1 MLILNTK
8 DKSFFTWRYFAV
20 KKTVFF
26 LLSTTLILITIFN
39 TNLTNTEEI
48 ISKKGSV
55 GNEVIQIQK
64 KLKQWGYYN
73 GDIDGI
79 YGSKTKSAVEKF
91 QKKNGLK
98 VDGIAGTNTLN
109 AMGIKGNSQYNNS
122 NDVKLLARII
132 NAEARGE
139 SYVGQVSVGA
149 VVLNRVAHPSFP
161 NTIAGVI
168 FQKGAFTAIDDGQW
182 DAEMYDSPYKAAQ
195 DALNGWDPTG
205 GAIYYYNPAKTTSK
219 WIYSRPVITTIGK
232 HVFAK

>member
-1 MLILNTK
+1 MKKITSIIVILFLCFCVISDFTKTENT
-8 DKSFFTWRYFAV
+8 
-20 KKTVFF
+20 
-26 LLSTTLILITIFN
+26 LSKF
-39 TNLTNTEEI
+39 
-48 ISKKGSV
+48 GSS
-55 GNEVIQIQK
+55 GNEVVKIQT

-73 GDIDGI
+73 GDVDGI
-79 YGSKTKSAVEKF
+79 YGSRTKAAVEKF
-91 QKKNGLK
+91 QRNNGLY
-98 VDGIAGTNTLN
+98 VDGIAGTNTLR
-109 AMGIKGNSQYNNS
+109 AMGITSSSS
-122 NDVKLLARII
+122 NYVSDNDAKLLARII

-168 FQKGAFTAIDDGQW
+168 FQDGAFTAVVDGQW
-182 DAEMYDSPYKAAQ
+182 DAEMYNTPYKAAQ

-205 GAIYYYNPAKTTSK
+205 GAIYYYNPAKTTNN

>member
-1 MLILNTK
+1 MKKIYLFAILISIITGSFIYNNKTK
-8 DKSFFTWRYFAV
+8 DV
-20 KKTVFF
+20 
-26 LLSTTLILITIFN
+26 L
-39 TNLTNTEEI
+39 
-48 ISKKGSV
+48 SKKGST

-64 KLKQWGYYN
+64 KLKYWGYYD
-73 GDIDGI
+73 GDVDGI
-79 YGSKTKSAVEKF
+79 YGSKTKTAVEKF
-91 QKKNGLK
+91 QRKNGLK
-98 VDGIAGTNTLN
+98 VDGIAGTNTLK
-109 AMGIKGNSQYNNS
+109 AMGIQSSSSYNYD
-122 NDVKLLARII
+122 NDAKLLARII

-168 FQKGAFTAIDDGQW
+168 FQEGAFTAIVDGQW
-182 DAEMYDSPYKAAQ
+182 DAEMYESSYKAAQ

>member
-1 MLILNTK
+1 MKKVCFIIFSLAIIT
-8 DKSFFTWRYFAV
+8 YVAV
-20 KKTVFF
+20 NFNMQSDNV
-26 LLSTTLILITIFN
+26 LSKF
-39 TNLTNTEEI
+39 
-48 ISKKGSV
+48 GSS
-55 GNEVIQIQK
+55 GNEVVQIQK

-73 GDIDGI
+73 GDVDGI
-79 YGSKTKSAVEKF
+79 YGSKTRSAVRSF
-91 QKKNGLK
+91 QSKNGLK
-98 VDGIAGTNTLN
+98 VDGIAGSQTLR
-109 AMGIKGNSQYNNS
+109 AMGIQSKSDYSSDNNAR
-122 NDVKLLARII
+122 LLARII

-168 FQKGAFTAIDDGQW
+168 FQEGAFTAITDGQW
-182 DAEMYDSPYKAAQ
+182 DAEMYQTPYKAAQ

-205 GAIYYYNPAKTTSK
+205 GAIYYYNPAKTTNS

>member
-1 MLILNTK
+1 MKKIYILAVLII
-8 DKSFFTWRYFAV
+8 AV
-20 KKTVFF
+20 SVSSILYQSKTDDV
-26 LLSTTLILITIFN
+26 LSG
-39 TNLTNTEEI
+39 
-48 ISKKGSV
+48 KGST

-64 KLKQWGYYN
+64 KLKYWGYYD

-91 QKKNGLK
+91 QRKNGLT

-109 AMGIKGNSQYNNS
+109 AMGIQASSSYNYD
-122 NDVKLLARII
+122 NDIKLLARII

-168 FQKGAFTAIDDGQW
+168 FQEGAFTAIVDGQW
-182 DAEMYDSPYKAAQ
+182 DANMYESSYKAAQ
-195 DALNGWDPTG
+195 DAINGWDPTG

>member
-1 MLILNTK
+1 MKKITSIIVILFLCFCVISDFTKTENT
-8 DKSFFTWRYFAV
+8 
-20 KKTVFF
+20 
-26 LLSTTLILITIFN
+26 LSKF
-39 TNLTNTEEI
+39 
-48 ISKKGSV
+48 GSS
-55 GNEVIQIQK
+55 GNEVVKIQT

-73 GDIDGI
+73 GDVDGI
-79 YGSKTKSAVEKF
+79 YGSRTKAAVEKF
-91 QKKNGLK
+91 QRNNKLS
-98 VDGIAGTNTLN
+98 VDGIAGTNTLR
-109 AMGIKGNSQYNNS
+109 AMGITTSNS
-122 NDVKLLARII
+122 NYVSDNDAKLLARII

-168 FQKGAFTAIDDGQW
+168 FQDGAFTAVVDGQW
-182 DAEMYDSPYKAAQ
+182 DAEMYNTPYKAAQ

-205 GAIYYYNPAKTTSK
+205 GAIYYYNPAKTTNN

>member
-1 MLILNTK
+1 MKKITSIIVILFLCFCAISDFTKTENT
-8 DKSFFTWRYFAV
+8 
-20 KKTVFF
+20 
-26 LLSTTLILITIFN
+26 LSKF
-39 TNLTNTEEI
+39 
-48 ISKKGSV
+48 GSS
-55 GNEVIQIQK
+55 GNEVVKIQT

-73 GDIDGI
+73 GDVDGI
-79 YGSKTKSAVEKF
+79 YGSRTKAAVEKF
-91 QKKNGLK
+91 QRNNGLS
-98 VDGIAGTNTLN
+98 VDGIAGTNTLR
-109 AMGIKGNSQYNNS
+109 AMGITTSNS
-122 NDVKLLARII
+122 NYVSDNDAKLLARII

-168 FQKGAFTAIDDGQW
+168 FQDGAFTAVVDGQW
-182 DAEMYDSPYKAAQ
+182 DAEMYNTPYKAAQ

-205 GAIYYYNPAKTTSK
+205 GAIYYYNPAKTTNN

>member
-1 MLILNTK
+1 MRKLIILILLLLVSVSASLYNN
-8 DKSFFTWRYFAV
+8 
-20 KKTVFF
+20 KTSDV
-26 LLSTTLILITIFN
+26 L
-39 TNLTNTEEI
+39 
-48 ISKKGSV
+48 SKKGST

-64 KLKQWGYYN
+64 KLKNWGYYN

-79 YGSKTKSAVEKF
+79 YGSKTKTAVEKF
-91 QKKNGLK
+91 QRKNGLK

-109 AMGIKGNSQYNNS
+109 AMGIQSSSSYNYD
-122 NDVKLLARII
+122 NDAKLLARII

-149 VVLNRVAHPSFP
+149 VVLNRVKHPSFP

-168 FQKGAFTAIDDGQW
+168 FQEGAFTAIVDGQW
-182 DAEMYDSPYKAAQ
+182 NANMYESSYKAAQ

>member
-1 MLILNTK
+1 MKKITSIIVILFLCFCVISDFTKTENT
-8 DKSFFTWRYFAV
+8 
-20 KKTVFF
+20 
-26 LLSTTLILITIFN
+26 LSKL
-39 TNLTNTEEI
+39 
-48 ISKKGSV
+48 GSS
-55 GNEVIQIQK
+55 GNEVVKIQT

-73 GDIDGI
+73 GDVDGI
-79 YGSKTKSAVEKF
+79 YGSRTKAAVEKF
-91 QKKNGLK
+91 QRNNGLS
-98 VDGIAGTNTLN
+98 VDGIAGTNTLR
-109 AMGIKGNSQYNNS
+109 AMGITSSSS
-122 NDVKLLARII
+122 NYVSDNDAKLLARII

-168 FQKGAFTAIDDGQW
+168 FQDGAFTAVVDGQW
-182 DAEMYDSPYKAAQ
+182 DAEMYNTPYKAAQ

-205 GAIYYYNPAKTTSK
+205 GAIYYYNPAKTTNN

>member
-1 MLILNTK
+1 MKKTAFLLIL
-8 DKSFFTWRYFAV
+8 
-20 KKTVFF
+20 TV
-26 LLSTTLILITIFN
+26 IITIFGMHIN
-39 TNLTNTEEI
+39 KTENVL
-48 ISKKGSV
+48 SKKGST

-64 KLKQWGYYN
+64 KLKNWGYYN
-73 GDIDGI
+73 GEIDGI
-79 YGSKTKSAVEKF
+79 YGSKTKNAVEKF
-91 QKKNGLK
+91 QQKNGLK
-98 VDGIAGTNTLN
+98 VDGISGKKTLE
-109 AMGIKGNSQYNNS
+109 ALGIQTSS
-122 NDVKLLARII
+122 NYSYENDLKLLARII

-168 FQKGAFTAIDDGQW
+168 FQEGAFTAIIDGQW
-182 DAEMYDSPYKAAQ
+182 DAAMYESSYKAAQ

-219 WIYSRPVITTIGK
+219 WIYSREVITTIGK

>member
-1 MLILNTK
+1 MKKITSIIVILFLCFCVISDFTKTENT
-8 DKSFFTWRYFAV
+8 
-20 KKTVFF
+20 
-26 LLSTTLILITIFN
+26 LSKF
-39 TNLTNTEEI
+39 
-48 ISKKGSV
+48 GSS
-55 GNEVIQIQK
+55 GNEVVKIQT

-73 GDIDGI
+73 GDVDGI
-79 YGSKTKSAVEKF
+79 YGSRTKAAVEKF
-91 QKKNGLK
+91 QRNNGHS
-98 VDGIAGTNTLN
+98 VDGIAGTNTLR
-109 AMGIKGNSQYNNS
+109 AMGITTSNS
-122 NDVKLLARII
+122 NYVSDNDAKLLARII

-168 FQKGAFTAIDDGQW
+168 FQDGAFTAVVDGQW
-182 DAEMYDSPYKAAQ
+182 DAEMSNTPYKAAQ

-205 GAIYYYNPAKTTSK
+205 GAIYYYNPAKTTNN

>member
-1 MLILNTK
+1 MLKRITSLLIILFLCLCVTDNFTK
-8 DKSFFTWRYFAV
+8 TEDT
-20 KKTVFF
+20 
-26 LLSTTLILITIFN
+26 LSKF
-39 TNLTNTEEI
+39 
-48 ISKKGSV
+48 GSS
-55 GNEVIQIQK
+55 GNEVVQIQT

-79 YGSKTKSAVEKF
+79 YGSRTKNAVEYF
-91 QKKNGLK
+91 QRKNGLT

-109 AMGIKGNSQYNNS
+109 AMGITTSSGYSS
-122 NDVKLLARII
+122 DNDVKLLARLI

-161 NTIAGVI
+161 NTISGVI
-168 FQKGAFTAIDDGQW
+168 FQEGAFTAISDGQW
-182 DAEMYDSPYKAAQ
+182 NAGMYDTPYKAAQ

-205 GAIYYYNPAKTTSK
+205 GAIYYYNPAKTTNQ
-219 WIYSRPVITTIGK
+219 WIYSRPVVTTIGK

>member
-1 MLILNTK
+1 MISLSIHGGIIMKKLCI
-8 DKSFFTWRYFAV
+8 FA
-20 KKTVFF
+20 
-26 LLSTTLILITIFN
+26 ILISSVFAASAIYYTR
-39 TNLTNTEEI
+39 TNDVL
-48 ISKKGSV
+48 SKKGST

-64 KLKQWGYYN
+64 KLKQWGYYD
-73 GDIDGI
+73 GDVDGI
-79 YGSKTKSAVEKF
+79 YGSKTKAAVERF
-91 QKKNGLK
+91 QKKNGLA

-109 AMGIKGNSQYNNS
+109 AMGIQSSSSYNYD
-122 NDVKLLARII
+122 NDAKLLARII

-168 FQKGAFTAIDDGQW
+168 FQEGAFTAVIDGQW
-182 DAEMYDSPYKAAQ
+182 NAEMYDSSYKAAQ

>member
-1 MLILNTK
+1 MKKITSIIVILFLCFCVISDFTKTENT
-8 DKSFFTWRYFAV
+8 
-20 KKTVFF
+20 
-26 LLSTTLILITIFN
+26 LSKF
-39 TNLTNTEEI
+39 
-48 ISKKGSV
+48 GSS
-55 GNEVIQIQK
+55 GNEVVKIQT

-73 GDIDGI
+73 GDVDGI
-79 YGSKTKSAVEKF
+79 YGSRTKAAVEKF
-91 QKKNGLK
+91 QRNNGLS
-98 VDGIAGTNTLN
+98 VDGIAGTNTLR
-109 AMGIKGNSQYNNS
+109 AMGITTSNS
-122 NDVKLLARII
+122 NYVSDNDAKLLARII

-168 FQKGAFTAIDDGQW
+168 FQDGAFTAVVDGQW
-182 DAEMYDSPYKAAQ
+182 DAEMYNTPYKAAQ

-205 GAIYYYNPAKTTSK
+205 GAIYYYNPAKTTNK

>member
-1 MLILNTK
+1 MKKITSIIVILFLCFCVISDYTK
-8 DKSFFTWRYFAV
+8 TE
-20 KKTVFF
+20 KT
-26 LLSTTLILITIFN
+26 LSKF
-39 TNLTNTEEI
+39 
-48 ISKKGSV
+48 GSS
-55 GNEVIQIQK
+55 GNEVVKIQT

-79 YGSKTKSAVEKF
+79 YGSRTKAAVEKF
-91 QKKNGLK
+91 QRNNGLF
-98 VDGIAGTNTLN
+98 VDGIAGTNTLR
-109 AMGIKGNSQYNNS
+109 AMGITSSNS
-122 NDVKLLARII
+122 NYTSDNDAKLLARII

-168 FQKGAFTAIDDGQW
+168 FQEGAFTAVVDGQW
-182 DAEMYDSPYKAAQ
+182 DAEMYNTPYKAAQ

-205 GAIYYYNPAKTTSK
+205 GAIYYYNPAKTTNK

>member
-1 MLILNTK
+1 M
-8 DKSFFTWRYFAV
+8 
-20 KKTVFF
+20 KKTTSIIVILF
-26 LLSTTLILITIFN
+26 LCFCVISDFTKTENTLSKF
-39 TNLTNTEEI
+39 
-48 ISKKGSV
+48 GSS
-55 GNEVIQIQK
+55 GNEVVKIQT

-73 GDIDGI
+73 GDVDGI
-79 YGSKTKSAVEKF
+79 YGSRTKAAVEKF
-91 QKKNGLK
+91 QRNNGLS
-98 VDGIAGTNTLN
+98 VDGIAGTNTLR
-109 AMGIKGNSQYNNS
+109 AMGITTSNS
-122 NDVKLLARII
+122 NYVSDNDAKLLARII

-168 FQKGAFTAIDDGQW
+168 FQDGAFTAVVDGQW
-182 DAEMYDSPYKAAQ
+182 DAEMYNTPYKAAQ

-205 GAIYYYNPAKTTSK
+205 GAIYYYNPAKTTNK

>member
-1 MLILNTK
+1 MKKICIFAILFSIIAEAAIYYNQ
-8 DKSFFTWRYFAV
+8 
-20 KKTVFF
+20 
-26 LLSTTLILITIFN
+26 TTDVL
-39 TNLTNTEEI
+39 
-48 ISKKGSV
+48 SKKGST

-64 KLKQWGYYN
+64 KLKYWGYYD
-73 GDIDGI
+73 GDVDGI
-79 YGSKTKSAVEKF
+79 YGSKTKAAVEKF
-91 QKKNGLK
+91 QRKNGLT
-98 VDGIAGTNTLN
+98 VDGIAGKNTLN
-109 AMGIKGNSQYNNS
+109 AMGIQSSSSYNYD
-122 NDVKLLARII
+122 NDAKLLARII

-168 FQKGAFTAIDDGQW
+168 FQEGAFTAVVDGQW
-182 DAEMYDSPYKAAQ
+182 DAQMYESSYKAAQ

>member
-1 MLILNTK
+1 M
-8 DKSFFTWRYFAV
+8 
-20 KKTVFF
+20 KKTFIFV
-26 LLSTTLILITIFN
+26 LLIS
-39 TNLTNTEEI
+39 I
-48 ISKKGSV
+48 IAGSAIYYNKSSDVLSKKGST

-64 KLKQWGYYN
+64 KLKYWGYYK
-73 GDIDGI
+73 GDVDGI
-79 YGSKTKSAVEKF
+79 YGSKTKAAVEQF
-91 QKKNGLK
+91 QRKNGLK

-109 AMGIKGNSQYNNS
+109 AMGIQASSSYNYD
-122 NDVKLLARII
+122 NDAKLLARII

-168 FQKGAFTAIDDGQW
+168 FQEGAFTAVVDGQW
-182 DAEMYDSPYKAAQ
+182 DAEMYESSYKAAQ

>member
-1 MLILNTK
+1 M
-8 DKSFFTWRYFAV
+8 
-20 KKTVFF
+20 KKISIFI
-26 LLSTTLILITIFN
+26 ILIALVAGAAIYN
-39 TNLTNTEEI
+39 NRTNDVL
-48 ISKKGSV
+48 SKKGST

-64 KLKQWGYYN
+64 KLKYWGYYN
-73 GDIDGI
+73 GDVDGI
-79 YGSKTKSAVEKF
+79 YGSKTKAAVEKF
-91 QKKNGLK
+91 QKKNGLA
-98 VDGIAGTNTLN
+98 VDGIAGTNTLK
-109 AMGIKGNSQYNNS
+109 AMGIQSSSSYNYD
-122 NDVKLLARII
+122 NDAKLLARII

-149 VVLNRVAHPSFP
+149 VVLNRVEHPSFP

-168 FQKGAFTAIDDGQW
+168 FQEGAFTAIVDGQW
-182 DAEMYDSPYKAAQ
+182 EANMYESSYKAAQ

>member
-1 MLILNTK
+1 MKKLTSIIVILFLCFCVISNITKTENT
-8 DKSFFTWRYFAV
+8 
-20 KKTVFF
+20 
-26 LLSTTLILITIFN
+26 LSKF
-39 TNLTNTEEI
+39 
-48 ISKKGSV
+48 GSS
-55 GNEVIQIQK
+55 GNEVVKIQT

-79 YGSKTKSAVEKF
+79 YGSRTKAAVEKF
-91 QKKNGLK
+91 QRNNGLS
-98 VDGIAGTNTLN
+98 VDGIAGTNTLR
-109 AMGIKGNSQYNNS
+109 AMGITTSNS
-122 NDVKLLARII
+122 NYVSDNDAKLLARII

-168 FQKGAFTAIDDGQW
+168 FQDGAFTAVVDGQW
-182 DAEMYDSPYKAAQ
+182 DAEMYNTPYKAAQ

-205 GAIYYYNPAKTTSK
+205 GAIYYYNPAKTTNK

>member
-1 MLILNTK
+1 MKKI
-8 DKSFFTWRYFAV
+8 FIFAV
-20 KKTVFF
+20 
-26 LLSTTLILITIFN
+26 LLSLIAGSAMYYNKSEDVL
-39 TNLTNTEEI
+39 
-48 ISKKGSV
+48 SKKGST

-64 KLKQWGYYN
+64 KLKYWGYYN
-73 GDIDGI
+73 GDVDGI
-79 YGSKTKSAVEKF
+79 YGSKTKSAVEYF
-91 QKKNGLK
+91 QRKNGLT
-98 VDGIAGTNTLN
+98 VDGIAGTNTLK
-109 AMGIKGNSQYNNS
+109 AMGIQSSSSYNYD

-168 FQKGAFTAIDDGQW
+168 FQEGAFTAIVDGQW
-182 DAEMYDSPYKAAQ
+182 NADMYESSYKAAQ

>member
-1 MLILNTK
+1 MKKLTSIIVILFLCFCVISNITKTENT
-8 DKSFFTWRYFAV
+8 
-20 KKTVFF
+20 
-26 LLSTTLILITIFN
+26 LSKF
-39 TNLTNTEEI
+39 
-48 ISKKGSV
+48 GSS
-55 GNEVIQIQK
+55 GNEVVKIQT

-73 GDIDGI
+73 GDVDGI
-79 YGSKTKSAVEKF
+79 YGSRTKAAVEKF
-91 QKKNGLK
+91 QRNNGLS
-98 VDGIAGTNTLN
+98 VDGIAGTNTLR
-109 AMGIKGNSQYNNS
+109 AMGITTSNS
-122 NDVKLLARII
+122 NYVSDNDAKLLARII

-168 FQKGAFTAIDDGQW
+168 FQDGAFTAVVDGQW
-182 DAEMYDSPYKAAQ
+182 DAEMYNTPYKAAQ

-205 GAIYYYNPAKTTSK
+205 GAIYYYNPAKTTNK

>member
-1 MLILNTK
+1 MIFIVLILSLT
-8 DKSFFTWRYFAV
+8 
-20 KKTVFF
+20 
-26 LLSTTLILITIFN
+26 LLSTLVYLQTEDIL
-39 TNLTNTEEI
+39 
-48 ISKKGSV
+48 SKKGST

-64 KLKQWGYYN
+64 KLKQWGYYT

-79 YGSKTKSAVEKF
+79 FGSKTKAAVEKF

-98 VDGIAGTNTLN
+98 VDGIAGTNTLK
-109 AMGIKGNSQYNNS
+109 AMGINSTSDYSNN

-139 SYVGQVSVGA
+139 TYVGQVSVGA

-168 FQKGAFTAIDDGQW
+168 FQEGAFTAVVDGQW
-182 DAEMYDSPYKAAQ
+182 DAEMHNTSYKAAW

-205 GAIYYYNPAKTTSK
+205 GAIYYYNPSKTTSK

>member
-1 MLILNTK
+1 MKKI
-8 DKSFFTWRYFAV
+8 FIFAV
-20 KKTVFF
+20 
-26 LLSTTLILITIFN
+26 LLLIIAGSAIYYNKSEDVL
-39 TNLTNTEEI
+39 
-48 ISKKGSV
+48 SKKGST

-64 KLKQWGYYN
+64 KLKYWGYYS
-73 GDIDGI
+73 GDVDGI
-79 YGSKTKSAVEKF
+79 YGSKTKAAVEYF
-91 QKKNGLK
+91 QRKNGLT
-98 VDGIAGTNTLN
+98 VDGIAGTNTLK
-109 AMGIKGNSQYNNS
+109 AMGIQSSSSYNYD

-168 FQKGAFTAIDDGQW
+168 FQEGAFTAIVDGQW
-182 DAEMYDSPYKAAQ
+182 NADMYESSYKAAQ

>member
-1 MLILNTK
+1 MFKRLTSIFILAFLCLCVVNNYTK
-8 DKSFFTWRYFAV
+8 TQTA
-20 KKTVFF
+20 
-26 LLSTTLILITIFN
+26 LSKF
-39 TNLTNTEEI
+39 
-48 ISKKGSV
+48 GSS
-55 GNEVIQIQK
+55 GNEVVQIQK

-73 GDIDGI
+73 GDVDGI
-79 YGSKTKSAVEKF
+79 YGSRTKNAVEKF
-91 QKKNGLK
+91 QRKNGLN
-98 VDGIAGTNTLN
+98 VDGIAGTNTLR
-109 AMGIKGNSQYNNS
+109 AMGISSSSDYS
-122 NDVKLLARII
+122 TDNDAKLLARII

-168 FQKGAFTAIDDGQW
+168 FQEGAFTAIVDGQW
-182 DAEMYDSPYKAAQ
+182 EAEMYNTPYKAAQ

>member
-1 MLILNTK
+1 MKKITSIIVILFLCFCVISDFTKTENT
-8 DKSFFTWRYFAV
+8 
-20 KKTVFF
+20 
-26 LLSTTLILITIFN
+26 LSKF
-39 TNLTNTEEI
+39 
-48 ISKKGSV
+48 GSS
-55 GNEVIQIQK
+55 GNEVVKIQT

-73 GDIDGI
+73 GDVDGI
-79 YGSKTKSAVEKF
+79 YGSRTKAAVEKF
-91 QKKNGLK
+91 QRNNGLS
-98 VDGIAGTNTLN
+98 VDGIAGTNTLR
-109 AMGIKGNSQYNNS
+109 AMGITTSNS
-122 NDVKLLARII
+122 NYVSDNDAKLLARII

-168 FQKGAFTAIDDGQW
+168 FQDGAFTAVVDGQW
-182 DAEMYDSPYKAAQ
+182 DAEMYNTPYKAAQ

-205 GAIYYYNPAKTTSK
+205 GAIYYYNPAKTTNN